1 MFQYFALGNLLVLL
15 VTVVVFSPNFTIR
28 LLCLALAFVVLRPAQ
43 RAAAKIQARFLI
55 AWMADQPENKVDLP
69 RNSQFAV
76 ELEAGPNPFSLA
88 GSPPG

>member
-28 LLCLALAFVVLRPAQ
+28 LLCLALAFIVLGPAQ
-43 RAAAKIQARFLI
+43 RAAARIHARFLI
-55 AWMADQPENKVDLP
+55 AWVADQPGNRVDLAGS
-69 RNSQFAV
+69 NQFAV
-76 ELEAGPNPFSLA
+76 ELEAGPNPLSLA